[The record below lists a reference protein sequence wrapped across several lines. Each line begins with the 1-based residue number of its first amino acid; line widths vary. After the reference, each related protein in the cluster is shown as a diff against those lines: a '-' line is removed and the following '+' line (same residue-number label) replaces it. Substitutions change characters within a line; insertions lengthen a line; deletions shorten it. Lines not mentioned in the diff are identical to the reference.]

1 MTLAKTVQ
9 LPTQEKP
16 NFINLTNR
24 KFAEYE
30 ILFRV
35 NDVFELNSIN
45 DIKFKEHLLFQR
57 FKNKNQQLNLML
69 IDSAFDLILA
79 DIALLV
85 LLGKITNLKDYINSK
100 ERIVFPQ
107 IINDKDYFERKIM
120 DFINGLLFGEVGGK
134 KEWNGET
141 DNRRVF
147 FIKNPN
153 DELVFYSIYESKNLF
168 ELIKSKMKIE
178 NMASNLVSKN
188 KYVICLKLS
197 FRI

>member
-168 ELIKSKMKIE
+168 ELIKSKITNRVIIE
-178 NMASNLVSKN
+178 Q
-188 KYVICLKLS
+188 
-197 FRI
+197 